1 MSSVPATPLV
11 YAALLRKLP
20 LFDTLRWDPAWH
32 VRHSALFALP
42 AILSRLSAAQR
53 RTVAL
58 ETITTLAKDQ
68 NATVRSGVLESLGEV
83 IYTFHEDPEG
93 PPQRLIDLFLGRR
106 EDRPGLPTT
115 TAESIY
121 DDPKR
126 HLICAFNFPAVALT
140 LGGHRWAELRDVYL
154 AIHADDS
161 PGVRHTFA
169 ASLGELAKIIG
180 SEHAQRDLVEIWRST
195 MKSDDEEVRS
205 GGIKSL
211 ADFIGVVGTKTGLLL
226 LESLLTAWNTG
237 TMKGWR
243 ERGLVM
249 QNLVSWVALIGFD
262 SASLGRA
269 FLVKA
274 LEDNVAAVRETA
286 ISIVS
291 HPRLIY
297 GALR

>member
-1 MSSVPATPLV
+1 M
-11 YAALLRKLP
+11 
-20 LFDTLRWDPAWH
+20 
-32 VRHSALFALP
+32 
-42 AILSRLSAAQR
+42 
-53 RTVAL
+53 AL
-58 ETITTLAKDQ
+58 ETIITLAEDK
-68 NATVRSGVLESLGEV
+68 NATVRSGVLEALGEV
-83 IYTFHEDPEG
+83 IYTFHEDPDG
-93 PPQRLIDLFLGRR
+93 PPQQLIDLFLGRR
-106 EDRPGLPTT
+106 EDRPGSRTN
-115 TAESIY
+115 AVESIY
-121 DDPKR
+121 EDPKR

-154 AIHADDS
+154 TIHAGDS

-180 SEHAQRDLVEIWRST
+180 AEHAQRDLVEIWQST

-205 GGIKSL
+205 GSIKSL
-211 ADFIGVVGTKTGLLL
+211 ADFIGVVGTKTGLRL
-226 LESLLTAWNTG
+226 LESLLTAWNAG
-237 TMKGWR
+237 TMRGWR

-249 QNLVSWVALIGFD
+249 ENLVSWVALIGFD

-274 LEDNVAAVRETA
+274 LEDSVAAVRETA

-291 HPRLIY
+291 YSRFIY